1 VETPDGG
8 LIGELAWRPMLCV
21 LGANL
26 SFGVLLGGLPLVACP
41 SMGLVVAIYALCG
54 MALLA
59 DPSAF
64 NVRRWLVLSSVM
76 AAASYLVFIEWLKF
90 TLPVWPE
97 FIATY

>member
-1 VETPDGG
+1 
-8 LIGELAWRPMLCV
+8 
-21 LGANL
+21 
-26 SFGVLLGGLPLVACP
+26 
-41 SMGLVVAIYALCG
+41 

-76 AAASYLVFIEWLKF
+76 ATASYLVFIEWLKF